1 MNQYNTND
9 SIFNPQYTIT
19 PTIQAQID
27 EFERNQWLIQNLLLM
42 PQHEEWLHR
51 DVRVSRAASTTRIE
65 GSTLDEDAVGRLAAR
80 SMVRAQSED
89 EQDNINALQAYEFI
103 DFLSDQAD
111 LPVDEL
117 VIRQLNRYFI
127 ATATPT
133 LTPGAY
139 RKGQNS
145 VGGYQPPDQGD
156 VPGLMRSFALWLRRD
171 DDGLHPAV
179 KSGLAHLHLLALHPF
194 WDGNGR
200 TSRGLETLLLQR
212 SSFDFKKLLS
222 LEATLLGMKD
232 GYFSAISRS
241 LGNQFKDG
249 YDATPW
255 LEFSTS
261 ALVVCSR
268 SLVEQTTAWHKKM
281 SELYSYGPQA
291 GLSSRQTDGLM
302 YANQMGQITRG
313 GYIEV
318 TGVSMATA
326 SRDLA
331 DLVAKGFLTLAV
343 KTRDRVYRPVPVE
356 QVKARPCTLPCTLE
370 DSRRAGYGSRM

>member
-1 MNQYNTND
+1 MND
-9 SIFNPQYTIT
+9 RIFSPKYTIT

-65 GSTLDEDAVGRLAAR
+65 GSSLDEEAVGRLAAR
-80 SMVRAQSED
+80 SLVRAESED

-103 DFLSDQAD
+103 DFLSEQAD
-111 LPVDEL
+111 IPVDEL
-117 VIRQLNRYFI
+117 VVRQLNRYFI
-127 ATATPT
+127 ATASPS

-139 RKGQNS
+139 RKGQNF
-145 VGGYQPPDQGD
+145 VGGYQSPDQGD
-156 VPGLMRSFALWLRRD
+156 VPGLMRSFALWLRQE

-179 KSGLAHLHLLALHPF
+179 KSGLAHLHLLAIHPF

-212 SSFDFKKLLS
+212 SSFGFKKLLS
-222 LEATLLGMKD
+222 LESTLLEIKD
-232 GYFSAISRS
+232 QYFLAINRS
-241 LGNQFKDG
+241 LGNRFDDD

-261 ALVVCSR
+261 ALVVCSKL
-268 SLVEQTTAWHKKM
+268 LVEQTTAWHKKM
-281 SELYSYGPQA
+281 SELYSYGPEA
-291 GLSSRQTDGLM
+291 GLSARQTDGLM
-302 YANQMGQITRG
+302 YANQRGQITRG
-313 GYIEV
+313 GYMEV

-331 DLVAKGFLTLAV
+331 DLVTKGFLTLEGR
-343 KTRDRVYRPVPVE
+343 TRDRIYRPVPVE
-356 QVKARPCTLPCTLE
+356 QVR
-370 DSRRAGYGSRM
+370 GSSADR